1 MSETNDN
8 LIQCPH
14 CEGNMCYEYQHKDYN
29 QWMCFNCGYGSTS
42 HMTKDSD
49 FVKLN
54 KETMPELVKDLE
66 FIAEDDLVWYPSVIN
81 VPEKGILFPNGSSK
95 DAWGWSV
102 APLIQIEEEEKSRFP
117 KNQTHKVDLKGMENF
132 PKEMFTH
139 ALDMLHKL

>member
-1 MSETNDN
+1 
-8 LIQCPH
+8 
-14 CEGNMCYEYQHKDYN
+14 
-29 QWMCFNCGYGSTS
+29 
-42 HMTKDSD
+42 MTKDSD
-49 FVKLN
+49 FVTLN

-66 FIAEDDLVWYPSVIN
+66 FIAEDNLVWYPSVIN

-117 KNQTHKVDLKGMENF
+117 KNQTHKVDLKGMEHF
-132 PKEMFTH
+132 SKEMFTH